1 MPLPDFEKWEDPLSR
16 EEYDE
21 APDELP
27 MDSDG
32 ITKHR
37 SRIIYFTDAF
47 VKKDDEK
54 YGVICFDCIK
64 MVKVDGWAKHASV
77 GKKHLENA
85 EQRRRKF
92 GGEPRGTRRGS
103 AVSDLDNA
111 EAQQGNGRRRRKQA
125 GRGVKHPTKQ
135 QILLLKK
142 AIRRITR

>member
-1 MPLPDFEKWEDPLSR
+1 
-16 EEYDE
+16 
-21 APDELP
+21 

-37 SRIIYFTDAF
+37 SRILYFTDAL

-92 GGEPRGTRRGS
+92 GGKPRDTRRGS
-103 AVSDLDNA
+103 VVPDPDNA
-111 EAQQGNGRRRRKQA
+111 EALQGNGRRRRKQA
-125 GRGVKHPTKQ
+125 GRGIKHPTKQ
-135 QILLLKK
+135 QVSLLKK
-142 AIRRITR
+142 AIKRITR